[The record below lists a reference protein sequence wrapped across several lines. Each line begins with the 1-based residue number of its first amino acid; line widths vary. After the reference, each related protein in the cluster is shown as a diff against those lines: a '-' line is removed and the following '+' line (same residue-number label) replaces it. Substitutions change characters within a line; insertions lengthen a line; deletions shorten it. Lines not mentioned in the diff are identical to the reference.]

1 MKKSLI
7 ILFFFVS
14 IVEASASIK
23 NKIIQNLENTDN
35 LTFNFEQNINSK
47 TQNGNCILSFQKKF
61 FANII

>member
-23 NKIIQNLENTDN
+23 NKIIQNLKNTEN
-35 LTFNFEQNINSK
+35 LTFNFEQNSNGK
-47 TQNGNCILSFQKKF
+47 TQKDKCIL
-61 FANII
+61 